1 MTGSRTCPFASALR
15 TAPYLHMEGGTML
28 PVLEEEW
35 K

>member
-1 MTGSRTCPFASALR
+1 MTGGDACPC
-15 TAPYLHMEGGTML
+15 TPYGRIARLLQMERGTML